1 MKLFNLTTIG
11 EIKMATTRTRR
22 SIDEI
27 IAEQEA
33 KLKALKAAKRNAA
46 KGKKKEITRDSEGVA
61 NLLTTLEAVAKANKV
76 KKPALIRAIAKLTRS
91 GLKFVD

>member
-1 MKLFNLTTIG
+1 
-11 EIKMATTRTRR
+11 MATTRTRR
-22 SIDEI
+22 TIDEL

-33 KLKALKAAKRNAA
+33 KLKALKAAKRNGA

-61 NLLTTLEAVAKANKV
+61 NLLVQLESVAKANKV
-76 KKPALIRAIAKLTRS
+76 KKPLLIRAIAKLTRS

>member
-1 MKLFNLTTIG
+1 MV
-11 EIKMATTRTRR
+11 TTRTRR

-46 KGKKKEITRDSEGVA
+46 KGKKKELTRESEGVEA
-61 NLLTTLEAVAKANKV
+61 LLAQLEAVAKANKV
-76 KKPALIRAIAKLTRS
+76 KKPVLIRAIAKLTRS